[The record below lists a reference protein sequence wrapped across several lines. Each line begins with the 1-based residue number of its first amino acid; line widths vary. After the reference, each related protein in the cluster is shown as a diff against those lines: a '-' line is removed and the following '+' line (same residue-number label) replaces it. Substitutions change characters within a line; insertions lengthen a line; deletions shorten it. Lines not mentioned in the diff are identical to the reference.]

1 MSDGLRVCGDSIMLT
16 GCEMDK
22 LGLETAQDSL
32 NFAERRVWSAVLN
45 ENKRLV
51 VRVDVGA
58 VERVAG
64 DNVDIGRKM
73 SLESGDLGGLARGL
87 ASDNG
92 TKFGR
97 WSILSNYTVN
107 DGGFHAIDDVV
118 ACAGYEVAISTNF
131 YIFLL

>member
-1 MSDGLRVCGDSIMLT
+1 MGDGLRVCGDTIMLT

-32 NFAERRVWSAVLN
+32 NFAKRRVWSAVLN

-73 SLESGDLGGLARGL
+73 SLESGDLGGLARCL

-92 TKFGR
+92 IKFGSWVMTR
-97 WSILSNYTVN
+97 LVP
-107 DGGFHAIDDVV
+107 DV
-118 ACAGYEVAISTNF
+118 
-131 YIFLL
+131 